1 MIISLTPMIL
11 AQVGQLQIINAQI
24 ISVASGD
31 TITVRNT
38 NGGPNITIQLHCIDA
53 PEINQPGG
61 KEAASRLR
69 ALLPRGASVKV
80 VAIKD
85 QYGRTVGEVFGS
97 QEINFQSLLLREG
110 HAWVD
115 EPYMGDCRTSAPKL
129 RQAQSAARANRAG
142 LWNQA
147 NPCPPWDFRKGQCV
161 APKLKK

>member
-11 AQVGQLQIINAQI
+11 AQIGQMQVTSAQI
-24 ISVASGD
+24 ISVTSGD
-31 TITVRNT
+31 TITVRSNI
-38 NGGPNITIQLHCIDA
+38 NGQNITLQLHCIDA
-53 PEINQPGG
+53 PEMNQPGG

-69 ALLPRGASVKV
+69 TLLPRGESVKV
-80 VAIKD
+80 VVVKD

-97 QEINFQSLLLREG
+97 QEVNLQSLLLREG

-115 EPYMGDCRTSAPKL
+115 EPYMDDCRNSAPKL